1 MKILLSCF
9 DINPYKGS
17 EASVGWNFSLSLSK
31 RHEVFIIAN
40 ESCRED
46 VDKYISVNGENPN
59 LHFYYLDSDF
69 NWNIIKLWPPLLYHY
84 INKWEKKV
92 FGLAQQLNKKYDF
105 DIIHKLT
112 LTGFRSPGYLY
123 EISKPFVWG
132 PIGGF
137 QISPWCLLP
146 SLGLKNML
154 FYGIRNLLNYKDIL
168 FNKNVRRC
176 VSKADVIISAT
187 QDGQKRI
194 KKYWHKTSVL
204 MPEVGF
210 VPGYKRHASDEGMF
224 KIAWSS
230 VFYPRKALN
239 FLIEAVAASR
249 HKNAIEINIVGG
261 GNLELEKR
269 WKHQADS
276 LGVNCVWHGLKKRN
290 ESIDI
295 ISSCHLFSIT
305 SVADMTS
312 TVLLEAL
319 SASIPV
325 IVPDEFGFSNVVT
338 DSCGIKIK
346 VKTKK
351 QFINNYSEAI
361 DKLFEDRDLLNSLAN
376 GAYLRATEFAWDKKV
391 QELERIYLGLIENR

>member
-1 MKILLSCF
+1 
-9 DINPYKGS
+9 
-17 EASVGWNFSLSLSK
+17 
-31 RHEVFIIAN
+31 
-40 ESCRED
+40 
-46 VDKYISVNGENPN
+46 
-59 LHFYYLDSDF
+59 
-69 NWNIIKLWPPLLYHY
+69 
-84 INKWEKKV
+84 
-92 FGLAQQLNKKYDF
+92 
-105 DIIHKLT
+105 
-112 LTGFRSPGYLY
+112 
-123 EISKPFVWG
+123 
-132 PIGGF
+132 
-137 QISPWCLLP
+137 
-146 SLGLKNML
+146 ML

-276 LGVNCVWHGLKKRN
+276 LGGELCLAW
-290 ESIDI
+290 
-295 ISSCHLFSIT
+295 
-305 SVADMTS
+305 
-312 TVLLEAL
+312 
-319 SASIPV
+319 
-325 IVPDEFGFSNVVT
+325 
-338 DSCGIKIK
+338 IKE
-346 VKTKK
+346 T
-351 QFINNYSEAI
+351 
-361 DKLFEDRDLLNSLAN
+361 
-376 GAYLRATEFAWDKKV
+376 
-391 QELERIYLGLIENR
+391 